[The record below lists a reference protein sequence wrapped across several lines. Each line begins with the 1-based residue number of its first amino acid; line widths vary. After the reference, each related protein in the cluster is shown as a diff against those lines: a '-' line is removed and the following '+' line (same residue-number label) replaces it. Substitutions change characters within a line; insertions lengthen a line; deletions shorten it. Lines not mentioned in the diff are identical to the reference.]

1 MQVILR
7 MMSTRKRMSEVVIEK
22 RDYMLFDKYELN
34 TDKVITRYECNS
46 SVPLRISKR
55 TADMRM
61 CKCGGELV
69 PLAYVFDNGIIR
81 SRTLLGRKCPY
92 CGHNY
97 FTLKTIALCEEAFL
111 IVDFSDD
118 KEGLRKKS
126 DNDIHNVSRG
136 DIYFADLT
144 GIENYCGSE
153 QTGWRPVLVIQN
165 DVNNH
170 YSNTTII
177 ATITSRDKN
186 RQPTHVKL
194 CKGIL
199 EKDSIVCLE
208 QIKTIDKKRL
218 GKFVCNIEDSMMKQ
232 IDRAIHRS
240 LELS

>member
-1 MQVILR
+1 
-7 MMSTRKRMSEVVIEK
+7 MSEVVIEK
-22 RDYMLFDKYELN
+22 RDYLLFDKYELN

-69 PLAYVFDNGIIR
+69 PLAYVFDNGILR

-97 FTLKTIALCEEAFL
+97 FTSKTIALCEEAFL

-118 KEGLRKKS
+118 KDGIRNKLGKK
-126 DNDIHNVSRG
+126 IHDVKRG

-177 ATITSRDKN
+177 ATITSQDKN

-218 GKFVCNIEDSMMKQ
+218 GKYVCNIEDSMMKQ

>member
-1 MQVILR
+1 
-7 MMSTRKRMSEVVIEK
+7 MSEVVIEK
-22 RDYMLFDKYELN
+22 RDYLLFDKYELN

-69 PLAYVFDNGIIR
+69 PLAYVFDNGILR

-97 FTLKTIALCEEAFL
+97 FTSKTIALCEEAFL

-118 KEGLRKKS
+118 KNGIRNKLGK
-126 DNDIHNVSRG
+126 NIHDVKRG

-165 DVNNH
+165 NVNNH

-177 ATITSRDKN
+177 ATITSQDKN

-218 GKFVCNIEDSMMKQ
+218 GKYVCNIEDSMMKQ

>member
-1 MQVILR
+1 
-7 MMSTRKRMSEVVIEK
+7 MSEVVIEK
-22 RDYMLFDKYELN
+22 RDYLLFDKYELN

-46 SVPLRISKR
+46 SIPLRVSKR
-55 TADMRM
+55 TANMRM
-61 CKCGGELV
+61 CRCGGELV
-69 PLAYVFDNGIIR
+69 PLAYVFDNGILR

-97 FTLKTIALCEEAFL
+97 FTSKTIALCEEAFL

-118 KEGLRKKS
+118 KDGIRNKLGK
-126 DNDIHNVSRG
+126 NIHDVKRG

-177 ATITSRDKN
+177 ATITSQDKN

-218 GKFVCNIEDSMMKQ
+218 GKYVCNIEDSMMKQ

>member
-22 RDYMLFDKYELN
+22 RDYLLFDKYELN

-69 PLAYVFDNGIIR
+69 PLAYVFDNGILR

-97 FTLKTIALCEEAFL
+97 FTSKTIALCEEAFL

-118 KEGLRKKS
+118 KNGIRNKLGK
-126 DNDIHNVSRG
+126 NIHDVKRG

-165 DVNNH
+165 NVNNH

-177 ATITSRDKN
+177 ATITSQDKN

-218 GKFVCNIEDSMMKQ
+218 GKYVCNIEDSMMKQ

>member
-22 RDYMLFDKYELN
+22 RDYLLFDKYELN

-69 PLAYVFDNGIIR
+69 PLAYVFDNGILR

-97 FTLKTIALCEEAFL
+97 FTSKTIALCEEAFL

-118 KEGLRKKS
+118 KDGIRNKLGK
-126 DNDIHNVSRG
+126 NIHDVKRG

-177 ATITSRDKN
+177 ATITSQDKN

-218 GKFVCNIEDSMMKQ
+218 GKYVCNIEDSMMKQ

>member
-1 MQVILR
+1 
-7 MMSTRKRMSEVVIEK
+7 MSEVVIEK
-22 RDYMLFDKYELN
+22 RDYLLFDKYELN

-69 PLAYVFDNGIIR
+69 PLAYVFDNGILR

-97 FTLKTIALCEEAFL
+97 FTSKTIALCEEAFL

-118 KEGLRKKS
+118 KDGIRNKLGK
-126 DNDIHNVSRG
+126 NIHDVKRG

-177 ATITSRDKN
+177 ATITSQDKN

-218 GKFVCNIEDSMMKQ
+218 GKHVCNIEDSMMKQ

>member
-1 MQVILR
+1 
-7 MMSTRKRMSEVVIEK
+7 MSEVVIEK

-69 PLAYVFDNGIIR
+69 PLAYVFDNGILR

-97 FTLKTIALCEEAFL
+97 FTSKTIALCEEAFL

-118 KEGLRKKS
+118 KDGIRNKLGK
-126 DNDIHNVSRG
+126 NIHDVKRG

-177 ATITSRDKN
+177 ATITSQDKN

-199 EKDSIVCLE
+199 EKESIVCLE

-218 GKFVCNIEDSMMKQ
+218 GKYVCNIEDSMMKQ

>member
-22 RDYMLFDKYELN
+22 RDYLLFDKYELN

-61 CKCGGELV
+61 CKCGGQLV
-69 PLAYVFDNGIIR
+69 PLAYVFDNGILR

-97 FTLKTIALCEEAFL
+97 FTSKTIALCEEAFL

-118 KEGLRKKS
+118 KDGIRNKLGK
-126 DNDIHNVSRG
+126 NIHDVKRG

-177 ATITSRDKN
+177 ATITSQDKN

-218 GKFVCNIEDSMMKQ
+218 GKYVCNIEDSMMKQ

>member
-1 MQVILR
+1 
-7 MMSTRKRMSEVVIEK
+7 MSEVVIEK
-22 RDYMLFDKYELN
+22 RDYLLFDKYELN

-61 CKCGGELV
+61 CKCGGQLV
-69 PLAYVFDNGIIR
+69 PLAYVFDNGILR

-97 FTLKTIALCEEAFL
+97 FTSKTIALCEEAFL

-118 KEGLRKKS
+118 KDGIRNKLGK
-126 DNDIHNVSRG
+126 NIHDVKRG

-177 ATITSRDKN
+177 ATITSQDKN

-218 GKFVCNIEDSMMKQ
+218 GKYVCNIEDSMMKQ

>member
-97 FTLKTIALCEEAFL
+97 FTSKTIALCEEAFL
-111 IVDFSDD
+111 LVDFFDD
-118 KEGLRKKS
+118 EEDIRKKS
-126 DNDIHNVSRG
+126 DNNIHNVRRG

-177 ATITSRDKN
+177 ATITSQDKN

>member
-1 MQVILR
+1 
-7 MMSTRKRMSEVVIEK
+7 MSEVVIEK
-22 RDYMLFDKYELN
+22 RDYLLFDKYELN

-69 PLAYVFDNGIIR
+69 PLAYVFDNGILR

-97 FTLKTIALCEEAFL
+97 FTSKTIALCEEAFL

-118 KEGLRKKS
+118 KDGIRNKLGK
-126 DNDIHNVSRG
+126 NIHDVKRG

-177 ATITSRDKN
+177 ATITSQDKN

-218 GKFVCNIEDSMMKQ
+218 GKYVCNIEDSMMKQ